1 MTQHKPLPRARR
13 WHRRA
18 PAVAV
23 CLIAGQL
30 AHAASVKVE
39 IRGVDEELRANVL
52 AYLSFERYRK
62 GGADLNADTVER
74 LHNRVEREVQA
85 ALKPFGYYEPQ
96 VESTI
101 TDLGHNDWR
110 VNIGITPGKPVLIGH
125 VDVRVDGPGETD
137 PLFQRILR
145 HLPLR
150 EGERLK
156 HSDYESVKTELQRT
170 AATYGYLDARLI
182 RNELVVDPPNYRA
195 NVALELDT
203 GERYRFGATSI
214 QQKVVDET
222 LVRRYLR
229 YHEGDPF
236 DLTQVLRTQ
245 FALDDSQYFSNLE
258 VLPAEP
264 DRTTRIVPVNIHAD
278 PSRRHHYSFG
288 PGYATDTGARGTLGF
303 EDRRINQHGHSF
315 SLEVQAAQVTRYS
328 LQSRYNVPFGDP
340 AVEKLTL
347 AGTVEQ
353 RQLADVTTH
362 TFSVGPSITEVTGSW
377 QHVWLLTA
385 TRTTSD
391 LPAGAELLPGA
402 HTDRLLVP
410 GIDLASVPKG
420 YLGEALF
427 EHPFFAEL
435 RGSHTALGSDSNFI
449 QLHMQV
455 ERVFRLGRK
464 WHLLLR
470 DEVGASLV
478 SRFSQLP
485 AVFRFFAGGDNS
497 VRGFGYND
505 LSPTEA
511 VCTYDPTMMKY
522 LRNNTPPTCQSV
534 AGFIKVGG
542 KDELTGTVEVVRD
555 LPRNLGIAAFLD
567 YGNAFDHLGRQC
579 APHSPPGAAF
589 CSPLLQYSVGI
600 GLRVRLPVL
609 TLGVDIAQPLSDTCV
624 PPTQPTPTQTSPG
637 SCRRPGPRLHIN
649 FSPKL

>member
-30 AHAASVKVE
+30 AHAAGVKVE

-74 LHNRVEREVQA
+74 LHNRAEREVQA

-110 VNIGITPGKPVLIGH
+110 VNISIPPGKPVLIGH
-125 VDVRVDGPGETD
+125 VDVRVDGAGETD

-195 NVALELDT
+195 NLALELDT

-264 DRTTRIVPVNIHAD
+264 DRTTRIVPEI
-278 PSRRHHYSFG
+278 
-288 PGYATDTGARGTLGF
+288 
-303 EDRRINQHGHSF
+303 
-315 SLEVQAAQVTRYS
+315 
-328 LQSRYNVPFGDP
+328 
-340 AVEKLTL
+340 
-347 AGTVEQ
+347 
-353 RQLADVTTH
+353 
-362 TFSVGPSITEVTGSW
+362 
-377 QHVWLLTA
+377 
-385 TRTTSD
+385 
-391 LPAGAELLPGA
+391 
-402 HTDRLLVP
+402 
-410 GIDLASVPKG
+410 
-420 YLGEALF
+420 
-427 EHPFFAEL
+427 
-435 RGSHTALGSDSNFI
+435 
-449 QLHMQV
+449 
-455 ERVFRLGRK
+455 GR
-464 WHLLLR
+464 
-470 DEVGASLV
+470 A
-478 SRFSQLP
+478 
-485 AVFRFFAGGDNS
+485 
-497 VRGFGYND
+497 
-505 LSPTEA
+505 
-511 VCTYDPTMMKY
+511 
-522 LRNNTPPTCQSV
+522 
-534 AGFIKVGG
+534 
-542 KDELTGTVEVVRD
+542 
-555 LPRNLGIAAFLD
+555 
-567 YGNAFDHLGRQC
+567 
-579 APHSPPGAAF
+579 
-589 CSPLLQYSVGI
+589 
-600 GLRVRLPVL
+600 
-609 TLGVDIAQPLSDTCV
+609 
-624 PPTQPTPTQTSPG
+624 
-637 SCRRPGPRLHIN
+637 SCRASGMTAVA
-649 FSPKL
+649 

>member
-137 PLFQRILR
+137 P
-145 HLPLR
+145 
-150 EGERLK
+150 
-156 HSDYESVKTELQRT
+156 
-170 AATYGYLDARLI
+170 
-182 RNELVVDPPNYRA
+182 
-195 NVALELDT
+195 
-203 GERYRFGATSI
+203 
-214 QQKVVDET
+214 
-222 LVRRYLR
+222 
-229 YHEGDPF
+229 F

-264 DRTTRIVPVNIHAD
+264 DRTTRIVPVNVHAD

-315 SLEVQAAQVTRYS
+315 SLAVQAAQVTRYS

-391 LPAGAELLPGA
+391 LPAGAEFLPGA

-485 AVFRFFAGGDNS
+485 AVFRFYAGGDNS

-511 VCTYDPTMMKY
+511 
-522 LRNNTPPTCQSV
+522 L
-534 AGFIKVGG
+534 A
-542 KDELTGTVEVVRD
+542 
-555 LPRNLGIAAFLD
+555 
-567 YGNAFDHLGRQC
+567 
-579 APHSPPGAAF
+579 
-589 CSPLLQYSVGI
+589 
-600 GLRVRLPVL
+600 
-609 TLGVDIAQPLSDTCV
+609 
-624 PPTQPTPTQTSPG
+624 
-637 SCRRPGPRLHIN
+637 
-649 FSPKL
+649 